1 MNAGTPRPY
10 RRPPHFAW
18 WWGHRAYTLFVARE
32 LTSIFVAAT
41 ALVLLGFA
49 WTAVQGPD
57 AYAAYVAV
65 MTRPA
70 AAVFHAVALVAVVYH
85 ALTWWTLAP
94 RAAAVR
100 VDGRRLSPRA
110 VLGGAYAAW
119 AAASAVVAWLVL
131 RGP

>member
-1 MNAGTPRPY
+1 MQFGI
-10 RRPPHFAW
+10 HSL
-18 WWGHRAYTLFVARE
+18 LFTETFVDKDLPLLEKFKTMGFDAVEIIPFDPDNFPARK
-32 LTSIFVAAT
+32 V
-41 ALVLLGFA
+41 
-49 WTAVQGPD
+49 
-57 AYAAYVAV
+57 
-65 MTRPA
+65 
-70 AAVFHAVALVAVVYH
+70 
-85 ALTWWTLAP
+85 